1 MKACINYA
9 LESSH
14 EIFDDPEA
22 SNFALGLVT
31 LPKPLS
37 GDKPHP
43 MVIEMGFNCDAG
55 GSLHELHVSIGD
67 LIEDS
72 LGERAQLVRDQAC
85 GGNQQ
90 IPLFCSEEKSNKTKY
105 CNVDL
110 LVIQDGKVRVI
121 VEIEES
127 DVKPTHVCGK
137 FLTSALARYYI
148 HETEENPIGMHD
160 SVTFIQVVDT
170 SDLKAMSM
178 KPYQWKNLESSI
190 GNILPIRDS
199 NIKEYR
205 LFTDLEL
212 NELVDYVR
220 GRS

>member
-1 MKACINYA
+1 MV
-9 LESSH
+9 
-14 EIFDDPEA
+14 FD
-22 SNFALGLVT
+22 N
-31 LPKPLS
+31 
-37 GDKPHP
+37 
-43 MVIEMGFNCDAG
+43 DAG
-55 GSLHELHVSIGD
+55 RRLHELHVAIGD

-72 LGERAQLVRDQAC
+72 LGESAQLVRDQAC

-90 IPLFCSEEKSNKTKY
+90 IPLFCSDKKSRRTEY

-110 LVIQDGKVRVI
+110 LVIQDGKIRVI

-127 DVKPTHVCGK
+127 DVKPTQICGK

-148 HETEENPIGMHD
+148 HETEGNVPIGMHD
-160 SVTFIQVVDT
+160 SVAFIQVVNT
-170 SDLKAMSM
+170 SNLESLSA

-212 NELVDYVR
+212 NELVNYIHVR
-220 GRS
+220 IGNL

>member
-1 MKACINYA
+1 M
-9 LESSH
+9 
-14 EIFDDPEA
+14 IF
-22 SNFALGLVT
+22 SN
-31 LPKPLS
+31 
-37 GDKPHP
+37 DK
-43 MVIEMGFNCDAG
+43 GKR
-55 GSLHELHVSIGD
+55 LHELHMAIGD
-67 LIEDS
+67 LVEDG

-85 GGNQQ
+85 GGDQQ

-110 LVIQDGKVRVI
+110 LVIQDRKIRVI

-127 DVKPTHVCGK
+127 DVKPTQICGK

-148 HETEENPIGMHD
+148 HETEDDVPIGMHE

-170 SDLKAMSM
+170 SNLKSKSL

-190 GNILPIRDS
+190 GKILPIKDS
-199 NIKEYR
+199 DIKEYR

-212 NELVDYVR
+212 KELVNHILER
-220 GRS
+220 IGNL

>member
-1 MKACINYA
+1 MVFNN
-9 LESSH
+9 
-14 EIFDDPEA
+14 D
-22 SNFALGLVT
+22 
-31 LPKPLS
+31 S
-37 GDKPHP
+37 GR
-43 MVIEMGFNCDAG
+43 
-55 GSLHELHVSIGD
+55 SLHEVHLLVGY
-67 LIEDS
+67 LIEKG

-85 GGNQQ
+85 GGKQQ

-110 LVIQDGKVRVI
+110 LVIQDGKIRVI

-127 DVKPTHVCGK
+127 DVKPTQICGK

-148 HETEENPIGMHD
+148 HETECNVPIGMHD
-160 SVTFIQVVDT
+160 SVTFIQVVNT
-170 SDLKAMSM
+170 SGLECVSA

-190 GNILPIRDS
+190 GNILPLKDS

-212 NELVDYVR
+212 KELDNHILKCI
-220 GRS
+220 GNL

>member
-1 MKACINYA
+1 MYA
-9 LESSH
+9 QR
-14 EIFDDPEA
+14 A
-22 SNFALGLVT
+22 
-31 LPKPLS
+31 K
-37 GDKPHP
+37 
-43 MVIEMGFNCDAG
+43 
-55 GSLHELHVSIGD
+55 HV
-67 LIEDS
+67 
-72 LGERAQLVRDQAC
+72 Q
-85 GGNQQ
+85 
-90 IPLFCSEEKSNKTKY
+90 TKY

-127 DVKPTHVCGK
+127 DVKPTQVCGK

-148 HETEENPIGMHD
+148 HETEENPIGMHE

-178 KPYQWKNLESSI
+178 KPYQWKNLEASI
-190 GNILPIRDS
+190 RNILPLKDS

-212 NELVDYVR
+212 KELVNHIR
-220 GRS
+220 KCIGNPKR